1 MASRSQQCGGCG
13 VYHHIP
19 PHFQS
24 FCCPACRAIT
34 WVRPYE
40 AGGLVNIVN
49 NTMPIVQTETYPA
62 PRPALP
68 APPAYGKKRAVL
80 CGVSYLQT
88 TYKLKGSINDVQRMK
103 YLLVEKLKFPSECVV
118 TLTEEERDPM
128 KIPTKQNI
136 LTAMRWLVQNCQ
148 AGDSLVFYF
157 SGHGHRQIDCSEDE
171 PDGFDEALCPLDHAT
186 EGLLVDD
193 EINETI
199 VRPLPHG
206 AKLHAIVDASNSGTV
221 LDLPLICR
229 MKSEGFYEWE
239 DQTYGTPRPI
249 YKGTRGGLA
258 VCFSACDDDQSAART
273 PAFTGKMAG
282 ALTFSFT
289 QTVHNEPVLTYGRLL
304 NAIRSS
310 FRKNNQ
316 SNQEPL
322 LTSSARFD
330 VYSKKFIL

>member
-1 MASRSQQCGGCG
+1 M
-13 VYHHIP
+13 
-19 PHFQS
+19 
-24 FCCPACRAIT
+24 
-34 WVRPYE
+34 
-40 AGGLVNIVN
+40 
-49 NTMPIVQTETYPA
+49 
-62 PRPALP
+62 
-68 APPAYGKKRAVL
+68 
-80 CGVSYLQT
+80 
-88 TYKLKGSINDVQRMK
+88 
-103 YLLVEKLKFPSECVV
+103 
-118 TLTEEERDPM
+118 
-128 KIPTKQNI
+128 
-136 LTAMRWLVQNCQ
+136 
-148 AGDSLVFYF
+148 FYF
-157 SGHGHRQIDCSEDE
+157 SGHGQRQIDCSGDE

-206 AKLHAIVDASNSGTV
+206 AKLHAIVDACHSGTV

-239 DQTYGTPRPI
+239 DQTSGTPRPI

-258 VCFSACDDDQSAART
+258 VCFSACDDDQSSART
-273 PAFTGKMAG
+273 SAFTGKMAG

-289 QTVHNEPVLTYGRLL
+289 HTVHNEPVLTYGRLL
-304 NAIRSS
+304 NAMRSS

-322 LTSSARFD
+322 LSSSARFD